1 MNDFVVVVL
10 ANVHAIRIA
19 KENEWEIGSY
29 ARLLLGNET
38 TLNVLGIGIRFV
50 EIIGGEHMT
59 EIGGVLEMRMRW
71 RFQSHH
77 TVQSFSIHGVE
88 YKGTS
93 IVQRGIT
100 IVKNGFEQ
108 AKA

>member
-1 MNDFVVVVL
+1 ML

-19 KENEWEIGSY
+19 KENGWDIGSY

-59 EIGGVLEMRMRW
+59 EIGGVLGG
-71 RFQSHH
+71 
-77 TVQSFSIHGVE
+77 GVGCGE
-88 YKGTS
+88 GEVWSGINEEECVKE
-93 IVQRGIT
+93 RGYSRYSC
-100 IVKNGFEQ
+100 
-108 AKA
+108 KAGVMSRNEGEEEEELFV

>member
-1 MNDFVVVVL
+1 MKDFVVVVL

-77 TVQSFSIHGVE
+77 TVHSFSNHGV
-88 YKGTS
+88 
-93 IVQRGIT
+93 
-100 IVKNGFEQ
+100 
-108 AKA
+108 

>member
-1 MNDFVVVVL
+1 ML

-59 EIGGVLEMRMRW
+59 EIAGVLGGGVGCGGWEVGNGIDEEECVEERGNETY
-71 RFQSHH
+71 RFRILVMS
-77 TVQSFSIHGVE
+77 TNDGWEKEGLFV
-88 YKGTS
+88 
-93 IVQRGIT
+93 
-100 IVKNGFEQ
+100 
-108 AKA
+108 

>member
-50 EIIGGEHMT
+50 EKIGGEHMT
-59 EIGGVLEMRMRW
+59 EIGGVLGGVWEVGGGVGSEEGLMRK
-71 RFQSHH
+71 S
-77 TVQSFSIHGVE
+77 V
-88 YKGTS
+88 
-93 IVQRGIT
+93 
-100 IVKNGFEQ
+100 
-108 AKA
+108 

>member
-1 MNDFVVVVL
+1 ML

-71 RFQSHH
+71 RFQSQCAVSQFGNFG
-77 TVQSFSIHGVE
+77 VQS
-88 YKGTS
+88 KG
-93 IVQRGIT
+93 INRPQIGIIT
-100 IVKNGFEQ
+100 VMNGIEQ
-108 AKA
+108 TKP

>member
-50 EIIGGEHMT
+50 EIIGCEHMT
-59 EIGGVLEMRMRW
+59 EIGGVLGGGAGGGGW
-71 RFQSHH
+71 
-77 TVQSFSIHGVE
+77 GVGMGLVRKSVWKKE
-88 YKGTS
+88 GRRDTL
-93 IVQRGIT
+93 
-100 IVKNGFEQ
+100 
-108 AKA
+108 AKRE